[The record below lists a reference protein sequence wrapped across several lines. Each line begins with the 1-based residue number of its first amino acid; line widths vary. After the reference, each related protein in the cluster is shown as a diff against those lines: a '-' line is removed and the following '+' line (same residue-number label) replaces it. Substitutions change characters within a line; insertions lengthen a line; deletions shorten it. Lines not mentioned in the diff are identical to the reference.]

1 MNRVQVATI
10 LGIGLFCAAPVPL
23 LLPYSRTAASTL
35 PDPVTSS
42 VMIILAGVIAIIL
55 AYIMRLKPVP
65 AH

>member
-10 LGIGLFCAAPVPL
+10 LGIGLFCVAPVPL

-35 PDPVTSS
+35 PEPIVQS
-42 VMIILAGVIAIIL
+42 VIIALAGVIVIIL
-55 AYIMRLKPVP
+55 AYIMKLKPVP